1 MNLLRRCALAGLLLA
16 VIASLTTSVSGQDK
30 SVRPGI
36 NDPFKDPNVKDFLD
50 KFERESREIYSQR
63 NQIVIACQLKPG
75 MAVADVGAGTGLFT
89 RLFAPVVGNKGRVYA
104 VDIAPKFLDH
114 IKKTCEEQKIKN
126 VVSVLCKPDSVEL
139 PANSVDLIFICDTY
153 HHFEFPYKTMRSI
166 HQALRPGGQLVLIDF
181 HRIPGKSTDWIL
193 NHVRAGQEVFTK
205 EVADSGFKLIGEE
218 KFLKENY
225 LVRFEKVEGAKD
237 KQEVKTFTYKK
248 TPQAELALHVHYPK
262 GWKKE
267 DKRPAIVF
275 FFGGGWTNGSPKQFE
290 PQATYFAGRGL
301 VTVRAD
307 YRIKSKHDVT
317 PAECV
322 EDAKSAVRW
331 VRQNAGMLG
340 VDPDRIVAAGGSAG
354 GHIAACTALSPALDA
369 KGEDVKVSSKP
380 NALLL
385 FNPVL
390 RFHGVDSL
398 MQRIGNK
405 EELGKA
411 ISPTLHLAKDTPPAI
426 LFYGKDDR
434 LLEQGEEF
442 VKRSKELGHRAELFL
457 ADGVGHGFFN
467 RSPWLERTIYR
478 ADEFLA
484 SLGYVSGKPTIQLPS
499 KD

>member
-1 MNLLRRCALAGLLLA
+1 MKITLALALLA
-16 VIASLTTSVSGQDK
+16 SSCAA
-30 SVRPGI
+30 RHNPGHHHPARLGHAA
-36 NDPFKDPNVKDFLD
+36 DDEFAHFVKRMDSP
-50 KFERESREIYSQR
+50 KRAAWQ
-63 NQIVIACQLKPG
+63 KPDELVAALRLAPG
-75 MAVADVGAGTGLFT
+75 ARVADIGAGTGYFT
-89 RLFAPVVGNKGRVYA
+89 FRLARAVGPSGKVYA
-104 VDIAPKFLDH
+104 VEVDPRMAAILRERREKAGFSQV
-114 IKKTCEEQKIKN
+114 E
-126 VVSVLCKPDSVEL
+126 VVLTGGGPGLADASVHL
-139 PANSVDLIFICDTY
+139 AFICDTY